1 MTICEPATLTA
12 IGTSIAG
19 AFTGGSA
26 AAATAA
32 AATAGAAA
40 AGTATAA
47 SAATIFGLTA
57 SQLALVS
64 AGVSAVGGLA
74 TAYSMNQ
81 QAKAQ
86 AKMEGRNAVMAQD
99 AANDAVERG
108 EEDLKRHFYKVGQLR
123 GAQRAALAANGVD
136 VDFGSAADLQVDTT
150 LLAQADATTIYEN
163 AQREADSYR
172 ISAGNYQASAAT
184 AKAKGRSALVGGA
197 FDAGRSI
204 LGGAQQFS
212 GLKSKYGL

>member
-1 MTICEPATLTA
+1 LCEPVSLTA
-12 IGTSIAG
+12 IGTAL
-19 AFTGGSA
+19 GSA
-26 AAATAA
+26 LGAGGVAAAG
-32 AATAGAAA
+32 AGAAA
-40 AGTATAA
+40 AAG

-74 TAYSMNQ
+74 AGYAKNQ

-86 AKMEGRNAVMAQD
+86 AQIDNRNASISQN

-108 EEDLKRHFYKVGQLR
+108 DEDLRRHFQQVGQLR
-123 GAQRAALAANGVD
+123 GQQRAALAANGVD

-150 LLAQADATTIYEN
+150 LAAQADATIIAEN

-172 ISAGNYQASAAT
+172 INASNYRASAAT
-184 AKAKGRSALVGGA
+184 AKAAGRTAMVAGA

-204 LGGAQQFS
+204 LGGAQQYAS
-212 GLKSKYGL
+212 AKTKYGL